1 MVMNLTYERNSY
13 PRDTKHT
20 PEKKADTLHYIKLRI
35 WFNKRLINKVMGQC
49 VLSRI
54 YK

>member
-20 PEKKADTLHYIKLRI
+20 PEKKADTLRAILPQKCILWEKDLVKLC
-35 WFNKRLINKVMGQC
+35 QP
-49 VLSRI
+49 
-54 YK
+54 